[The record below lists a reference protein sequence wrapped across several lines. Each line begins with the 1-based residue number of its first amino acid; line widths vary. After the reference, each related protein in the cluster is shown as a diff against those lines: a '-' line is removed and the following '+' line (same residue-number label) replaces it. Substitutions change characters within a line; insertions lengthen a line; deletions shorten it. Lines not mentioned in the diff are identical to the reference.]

1 VQCFC
6 LRSCILRICLLL
18 SCSFDVASCE
28 ASSFENASF
37 EASSFEAF
45 SFEASS
51 FEVVPSGLLPS
62 GLPRARLLSPR
73 LHPSR
78 PPRANHG
85 HTQRKSRATATQ
97 ITGKRNANH
106 GQRVPVCSR
115 ESQASNGNAT
125 EVTGKRN
132 ANHGQTQRKSRAT
145 ARDSTREVVS
155 ICFAVC
161 FEGLLLFLSRRLVH
175 LCGILSFAITCWK
188 ICSHPWL
195 QAPWDSS
202 VVLPS
207 CVLAEQ

>member
-1 VQCFC
+1 MPPSR
-6 LRSCILRICLLL
+6 LPPSRLSPSRLLL
-18 SCSFDVASCE
+18 SRLFLRG
-28 ASSFENASF
+28 
-37 EASSFEAF
+37 F
-45 SFEASS
+45 SLRGCLVQGF
-51 FEVVPSGLLPS
+51 FLRGCIPG
-62 GLPRARLLSPR
+62 
-73 LHPSR
+73 

-145 ARDSTREVVS
+145 ARDSTRQVVS